1 MKFQT
6 AIQVLKK
13 DAEFMGITFE
23 QILIFIQRNPYAV
36 PQRVIEAFGVYQ
48 KQVNRERNAEQT
60 CMVNV

>member
-6 AIQVLKK
+6 AIRVLKK

-23 QILIFIQRNPYAV
+23 QILVFITRNPYAV

-48 KQVNRERNAEQT
+48 KQIQQERNAEQN

>member
-1 MKFQT
+1 MKLKT

-13 DAEFMGITFE
+13 DAEFMDITFE
-23 QILIFIQRNPYAV
+23 QILIFIHRNPYAV

-48 KQVNRERNAEQT
+48 KQILREPNAEQT

>member
-1 MKFQT
+1 MKLQT
-6 AIQVLKK
+6 ATKILEK

-23 QILIFIQRNPYAV
+23 QILVFITRNPYAV

-48 KQVNRERNAEQT
+48 LQILRERSAEQT